1 MDTWTS
7 TIRSMPTTMRLRAK
21 LPPGTVQRSAY
32 WCRSCTATTWF
43 LRVRRVLPR
52 SCSYSTSKNNGPEQ
66 RNVAHMIRREFGKI
80 CFGTL
85 GSTVLSREGAAA
97 DSAPRAGG
105 EFPDVHGL
113 TGYVGKVV
121 VWKGYQG

>member
-1 MDTWTS
+1 
-7 TIRSMPTTMRLRAK
+7 MPTTMRLRAGW
-21 LPPGTVQRSAY
+21 PPGTVQRSAY
-32 WCRSCTATTWF
+32 WCRNCTATTWF

-52 SCSYSTSKNNGPEQ
+52 SCSYSTSKNKNLPYRVG
-66 RNVAHMIRREFGKI
+66 NVAHMIRREFGKI

-85 GSTVLSREGAAA
+85 GSTLLSREGAAA

-113 TGYVGKVV
+113 TEYVAQLVV
-121 VWKGYQG
+121 